1 MALTLHGTVSDNT
14 VALDRKTAT
23 PLIINGDMQIAQR
36 GTSKT
41 GLTASGTGYHT
52 IDRFMSLV
60 TTAGTWTDTQDTDV
74 PTGQGFV
81 SSFKTD
87 CTTADASLAA
97 GDFRLLQIRNEGQ
110 NFQVLKHGTSSAESV
125 TVAFWVKSNKTGT
138 YTLELE
144 KANSTRSISQTY
156 TIDSANT
163 WEKKVLSF
171 AGDTSAT
178 IPSDNSNEF
187 TIGFWLAAG
196 TDWTSGTMNTSW
208 ATRTSANRVSS
219 SQTNLADSTSNFFN
233 ITGVQLEVGTFD
245 SNSIPDF
252 QFEDVGTSLA
262 RCQRYCYK
270 VQADSTGNNGFIANA
285 SFGSATNGFAHGH
298 FPTKMRSVPSLSLSG
313 AVGNYAV
320 YRTNGA
326 SYLEL
331 SALTLN
337 GVSGSSFY
345 LLNFTCASG
354 GVAGESCYLSEDGVT
369 SNESIIF
376 EAEL

>member
-23 PLIINGDMQIAQR
+23 PLIINGDMQNWQR

-245 SNSIPDF
+245 ANSIPPF
-252 QFEDVGTSLA
+252 QFEDRATSLA
-262 RCQRYCYK
+262 RCQRYYWRWSGLQTISDAAAYSTTAIYGHMPFGVTMRSAPSMSVSDTSHLK
-270 VQADSTGNNGFIANA
+270 LWMSGNQVPTAHSFAHTTDHSTRINVTAGTARTQGHSGWIIIQDDSSYYVEADS
-285 SFGSATNGFAHGH
+285 
-298 FPTKMRSVPSLSLSG
+298 
-313 AVGNYAV
+313 
-320 YRTNGA
+320 
-326 SYLEL
+326 EL
-331 SALTLN
+331 
-337 GVSGSSFY
+337 
-345 LLNFTCASG
+345 
-354 GVAGESCYLSEDGVT
+354 
-369 SNESIIF
+369 
-376 EAEL
+376 

>member
-52 IDRFMSLV
+52 IDRFMSLLSS
-60 TTAGTWTDTQDTDV
+60 AGTWTDTQDTDV
-74 PTGQGFV
+74 PTGQGFF

-87 CTTADASLAA
+87 CTTADASLSAS
-97 GDFRLLQIRNEGQ
+97 DYRLLQIRNEGQ
-110 NFQVLKHGTSSAESV
+110 NFQALKHGTSNAESV

-144 KANSTRSISQTY
+144 KPNSTRSISQTY

-178 IPSDNSNEF
+178 IPNDNSNEF
-187 TIGFWLAAG
+187 TIGFWLGAG
-196 TDWTSGTMNTSW
+196 TNWTSGTMNTSW
-208 ATRTSANRVSS
+208 ANRVSANRVSS
-219 SQTNLADSTSNFFN
+219 SQTNLADSTSNYIN

-245 SNSIPDF
+245 ANSIPPF
-252 QFEDVGTSLA
+252 QFEDRATSLA
-262 RCQRYCYK
+262 RCQRYFQK
-270 VQADSTGNNGFIANA
+270 LG
-285 SFGSATNGFAHGH
+285 GSAYTTIGTGIISNARTRVRSHVPYNTTMRSAPTLSIDGTLIVTERETFDTDISSIDGSIAGVNGAYINFAHSATG
-298 FPTKMRSVPSLSLSG
+298 TALYGALIAVKSG
-313 AVGNYAV
+313 
-320 YRTNGA
+320 TT
-326 SYLEL
+326 SFLEM
-331 SALTLN
+331 N
-337 GVSGSSFY
+337 
-345 LLNFTCASG
+345 
-354 GVAGESCYLSEDGVT
+354 SE
-369 SNESIIF
+369 
-376 EAEL
+376 L

>member
-171 AGDTSAT
+171 ADDTSAT

-208 ATRTSANRVSS
+208 ATRTSANRVSP

-233 ITGVQLEVGTFD
+233 ITGIQLEVGTFD
-245 SNSIPDF
+245 ANSIPDF
-252 QFEDVGTSLA
+252 QFEDRATSLN
-262 RCQRYCYK
+262 RCMRYYERNQGTGSNREYFSVGIKRDSYSGSDATVSGIMTYK
-270 VQADSTGNNGFIANA
+270 VRKR
-285 SFGSATNGFAHGH
+285 AT
-298 FPTKMRSVPSLSLSG
+298 PTIG
-313 AVGNYAV
+313 Y
-320 YRTNGA
+320 NGA
-326 SYLEL
+326 TSFVY
-331 SALTLN
+331 TH
-337 GVSGSSFY
+337 GVSSENNFSSINIQNIGLDHARFQGEIGSTTA
-345 LLNFTCASG
+345 NSG
-354 GVAGESCYLSEDGVT
+354 GIIARREETDRYYDIDSE
-369 SNESIIF
+369 
-376 EAEL
+376 L

>member
-1 MALTLHGTVSDNT
+1 MALPISGTINDNQ
-14 VALDRKTAT
+14 AGILRPRKTAT

-60 TTAGTWTDTQDTDV
+60 TSAGTWTDTQDTDV

-87 CTTADASLAA
+87 CTTADASLSA

-110 NFQVLKHGTSSAESV
+110 NFQVLKHGTSNAESV
-125 TVAFWVKSNKTGT
+125 TVAFWVKTNKTGT

-171 AGDTSAT
+171 AGDTTAT
-178 IPSDNSNEF
+178 IPNDNSNEF
-187 TIGFWLAAG
+187 TIGFWLGAG
-196 TDWTSGTMNTSW
+196 TDYTSGTMNTSW
-208 ATRTSANRVSS
+208 ATRTSANRVSP
-219 SQTNLADSTSNFFN
+219 SQTNLADSTSNYFN
-233 ITGVQLEVGTFD
+233 ITGVQLEIGTFD

-252 QFEDVGTSLA
+252 QFEDRGTSLM
-262 RCQRYCYK
+262 RCMRYTQCFGGNNNKETFCSGGCNTTTIQTMLIEHKTEMRTTPSVSVSALNDFQVVVPSGFTTAATAITLATDNSGPTASTITTNTTSQAASQVGRYCNLRC
-270 VQADSTGNNGFIANA
+270 VDV
-285 SFGSATNGFAHGH
+285 TNGKL
-298 FPTKMRSVPSLSLSG
+298 T
-313 AVGNYAV
+313 
-320 YRTNGA
+320 
-326 SYLEL
+326 L
-331 SALTLN
+331 SA
-337 GVSGSSFY
+337 
-345 LLNFTCASG
+345 
-354 GVAGESCYLSEDGVT
+354 
-369 SNESIIF
+369 
-376 EAEL
+376 EL

>member
-1 MALTLHGTVSDNT
+1 
-14 VALDRKTAT
+14 
-23 PLIINGDMQIAQR
+23 
-36 GTSKT
+36 
-41 GLTASGTGYHT
+41 
-52 IDRFMSLV
+52 MSLV

-245 SNSIPDF
+245 SNSIPPF
-252 QFEDVGTSLA
+252 QFEDRATSLA
-262 RCQRYCYK
+262 RCQRYFERIETNGTTSEALASGVMHTSTQFRGYLQFAVFK
-270 VQADSTGNNGFIANA
+270 RDKPSVTFDSNTTRFLAQSASATNNISSFSSGGTNLRSAYVYANTSA
-285 SFGSATNGFAHGH
+285 SHTAGQGANLLGRNTGSATIDYD
-298 FPTKMRSVPSLSLSG
+298 S
-313 AVGNYAV
+313 
-320 YRTNGA
+320 
-326 SYLEL
+326 EL
-331 SALTLN
+331 
-337 GVSGSSFY
+337 
-345 LLNFTCASG
+345 
-354 GVAGESCYLSEDGVT
+354 
-369 SNESIIF
+369 
-376 EAEL
+376 